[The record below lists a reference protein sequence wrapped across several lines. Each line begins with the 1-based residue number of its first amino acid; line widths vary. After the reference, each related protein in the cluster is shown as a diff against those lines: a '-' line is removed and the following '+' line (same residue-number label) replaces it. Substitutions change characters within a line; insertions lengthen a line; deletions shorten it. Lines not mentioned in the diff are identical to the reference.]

1 MSNARLSVPA
11 KARPGEIIL
20 IRLLLEH
27 PMESGFRR
35 DSLGRAVA
43 KNVIHSLVVRYD
55 GREILRAELGSGIAA
70 NPYLAFYTRAMAS
83 GEVEARWVDDA
94 GLVGSVRAPIA
105 VA

>member
-70 NPYLAFYTRAMAS
+70 NPYLAFYTRATAS
-83 GEVEARWVDDA
+83 GEVEASWVDDV
-94 GLVGSVRAPIA
+94 GLSGSVRAPIT
-105 VA
+105 VL

>member
-27 PMESGFRR
+27 SMESGFRR

-70 NPYLAFYTRAMAS
+70 NPYLAFHTRATSS
-83 GEVEARWVDDA
+83 GEVEVNWVDDA
-94 GLVGSVRAPIA
+94 GVSGSVRAPIA

>member
-27 PMESGFRR
+27 SMESGFRR
-35 DSLGRAVA
+35 DSLGRVVA

-70 NPYLAFYTRAMAS
+70 NPYLAFYTCATVS
-83 GEVEARWVDDA
+83 GEVEASWVDDA
-94 GLVGSVRAPIA
+94 GVSGSVRAPIA
-105 VA
+105 VV